1 MFIGVKMNKKLIE
14 YLIVATAIAILLCS
28 GYSIMDYKYGD
39 SGTQISDSIFL
50 NHPSSSE
57 YKIVGDTI
65 EFKNPYDFYNMNVS
79 KLNSTDQRLSNLLNH
94 FSKVN
99 EGKIDYKNESCY
111 LITIE
116 FDDSSG
122 FKYHSMIIPF
132 DSFNKENLTFTN
144 QTNVYL
150 FEGNNRDFVVDA
162 AFNSQVMF

>member
-1 MFIGVKMNKKLIE
+1 MNKKLIE

-111 LITIE
+111 LITI
-116 FDDSSG
+116 
-122 FKYHSMIIPF
+122 
-132 DSFNKENLTFTN
+132 
-144 QTNVYL
+144 
-150 FEGNNRDFVVDA
+150 
-162 AFNSQVMF
+162 